1 MATRKTSSSNAGG
14 RGGSNGR
21 KTTSA
26 PTSRKQSTNTK
37 SRSNGNGDME
47 NSKFHKLF
55 MDELKDIYWA
65 EKHLVKSLPKMQK
78 AASTE
83 ELVNAFA
90 DHVEATKQH
99 VSRVEEIF
107 EMMGMR
113 PTAKK
118 CEAMEGL
125 VQEAQELIEE
135 EDESAVLDAGLIIA
149 AQKVEHYEIAAYGSL
164 RTLANRMGHT
174 EAANLLEQTLSEEK
188 DTDSLLTQIAETS
201 VNEEALS
208 E

>member
-1 MATRKTSSSNAGG
+1 MATRKTATKNNGSKNGTSSRKSTSSS
-14 RGGSNGR
+14 RGN
-21 KTTSA
+21 
-26 PTSRKQSTNTK
+26 
-37 SRSNGNGDME
+37 NGDME

-65 EKHLVKSLPKMQK
+65 EKHLVKALPKMQK
-78 AASTE
+78 AASTA

-90 DHVEATKQH
+90 DHLTATKQH

-107 EMMGMR
+107 EMMGVR
-113 PTAKK
+113 PVAKK

-125 VQEAQELIEE
+125 VAEAQELIQE

-164 RTLANRMGHT
+164 RTLATRMGHT
-174 EAANLLEQTLSEEK
+174 DAANLLEQTLDEEK
-188 DTDSLLTQIAETS
+188 ETDVLLTQIAETS
-201 VNEEALS
+201 VNEEALA